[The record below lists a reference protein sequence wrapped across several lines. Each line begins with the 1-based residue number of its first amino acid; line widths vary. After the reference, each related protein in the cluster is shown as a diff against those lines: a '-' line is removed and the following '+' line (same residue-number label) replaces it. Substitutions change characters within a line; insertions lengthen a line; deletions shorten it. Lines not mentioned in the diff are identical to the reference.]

1 MERRHKLNSK
11 PGVFK
16 IDEVKSYWSQEHQ
29 HTRQQK
35 WIMQVVLVR
44 SNNTET
50 IKAAKLFTHFLQHR
64 I

>member
-35 WIMQVVLVR
+35 
-44 SNNTET
+44 
-50 IKAAKLFTHFLQHR
+50 
-64 I
+64 